1 MSQGPNGAT
10 LPPRPQSRGAIRFF
24 LRGLGVILP
33 SVLTLWILAAAFRFV
48 DGNIAEPINGGLR
61 LGIAAVANNADLEQF
76 RPSAAAIELE
86 KTRAERL
93 RLDASD
99 SVVRWRVVRT
109 NVAEWWEARWYLD
122 LAGLALA
129 IVAVYVLGRLVGG
142 YLGRRI
148 LGAFE
153 SGMLSVPG
161 IRSVYP
167 ALKQVVEFL
176 FGSEGKKLEF
186 NRVVMIEYPRPGIWS
201 MGLVTG
207 DAAREVREAVGDSVT
222 VFVPSSPTPFTGWTV
237 TVPRGE
243 VRELPITIDEAL
255 RYLVS
260 AGVVVPGARDGSQ
273 DPAKTGEARRTQS
286 SIER

>member
-1 MSQGPNGAT
+1 MQATERGEAVGSSRPNGGGT
-10 LPPRPQSRGAIRFF
+10 RFF

-33 SVLTLWILAAAFRFV
+33 SILTLWILVAAFRFV
-48 DGNIAEPINGGLR
+48 DGNIAAPINAALR
-61 LGIAAVANNADLEQF
+61 FAVAAVADRSDLEPF
-76 RPSAAAIELE
+76 RPAPEPMQAE

-99 SVVRWRVVRT
+99 AAVRSRVIRD
-109 NVAEWWEARWYLD
+109 NVTEWWEARWYLD
-122 LAGLALA
+122 LVGLALA
-129 IVAVYVLGRLVGG
+129 IVAVYILGRSVGG
-142 YLGRRI
+142 YIGRR
-148 LGAFE
+148 LLAAFE
-153 SGMLSVPG
+153 LGMLSVPG

-176 FGSEGKKLEF
+176 FGSEQKNLEF

-207 DAAREVREAVGDSVT
+207 DAAREVRAAVGDAVT

-237 TVPRGE
+237 TVPRDQ
-243 VRELPITIDEAL
+243 VRELPITVDEAL

-260 AGVVVPGARDGSQ
+260 AGVVVPGDKISTEPSNKAV
-273 DPAKTGEARRTQS
+273 TT
-286 SIER
+286 

>member
-1 MSQGPNGAT
+1 MQHEAPKTGGA
-10 LPPRPQSRGAIRFF
+10 LRFF

-33 SVLTLWILAAAFRFV
+33 SILTLWILVAAFRFV
-48 DGNIAEPINGGLR
+48 DANIAEPINAGLR
-61 LGIAAVANNADLEQF
+61 LGVATAADRWDLEPF
-76 RPSAAAIELE
+76 RPTEASLAAERI
-86 KTRAERL
+86 RSERL
-93 RLDASD
+93 RLDASPQTI
-99 SVVRWRVVRT
+99 RWRAIRESVGD
-109 NVAEWWEARWYLD
+109 WWAARWYLD

-142 YLGRRI
+142 YIGRKL

-153 SGMLSVPG
+153 SGVLSVPG

-176 FGSEGKKLEF
+176 FGSERKKLSF

-207 DAAREVREAVGDSVT
+207 DAAREIQAAVGESVT

-243 VRELPITIDEAL
+243 VRELPISIDEAL

-260 AGVVVPGARDGSQ
+260 AGVVAPGAPG
-273 DPAKTGEARRTQS
+273 DPLAVGRTVRTETGVQRPN
-286 SIER
+286 